1 MNLFELYAKIG
12 VDTNEYERGIKQS
25 RTSFSKFSAFT
36 IAQGQLIAD
45 AIKKGGAA
53 LIGFGKSAIS
63 SYADYEQLEG
73 GIKKLFGEDDMKSV
87 ISNSKQAYKT
97 AGMSANKYLETTTSF
112 AASLISGLGGDTKK
126 AAEYADM
133 AIRDMS
139 DNANTFGTDISMIQN
154 TYQGFAKQ
162 NYTMLDNLKLG
173 YGGTASEMAR
183 LINDSGV
190 LGDTVTVTASNIN
203 RVSFDKIIEAINVTQ
218 ERMDITG
225 TTFNEAEGTIS
236 GSIDGMKA
244 SWENLLLAISGGTGD
259 IEKSIDEF
267 IGSVGVVGE
276 NLLPVIETA
285 LSGIV
290 ILIQNLGPTIIKEIP
305 GLTQSLLPEIASA
318 VLSLVGSIC
327 DVLLN
332 GGAETILSTALDVII
347 VLLNGFLYAL
357 TDGQA
362 IQKISQLIVDICLMI
377 TDPTVLVPLLSAA
390 LDIIT
395 ALCDGL
401 IASAPTLIAA
411 VPEIILNIVTTLLSQ
426 DTITSLFNAGK
437 SLVSFL
443 FSGFSLVDEAVN
455 AGKDIIK
462 GIWEGIKS
470 MGDWLWE
477 QVSGF
482 FTDIFSF
489 KDKSDSSGEKGGW
502 FKNLFNGSHAN
513 GLAYVPFD
521 GYVAELHKGERVLTA
536 KEAKAY
542 NAGAGG
548 GTNNISITINGA
560 NYSDERSLAEAV
572 ANALQNVLDR
582 RNAAYA

>member
-12 VDTNEYERGIKQS
+12 VDTNEYERGIKKS

-53 LIGFGKSAIS
+53 LIEFGKSAIS
-63 SYADYEQLEG
+63 SYADYEQVEG

-87 ISNSKQAYKT
+87 ISNANQAYKT

-139 DNANTFGTDISMIQN
+139 DNANTFRTDISMIQN
-154 TYQGFAKQ
+154 AYKGFAKQ

-218 ERMDITG
+218 ERMGILG
-225 TTFNEAEGTIS
+225 TTTNESGSTIS
-236 GSIDGMKA
+236 GSIETMNA
-244 SWENLLLAISGGTGD
+244 SWENLKLAISSNGD
-259 IEKSIDEF
+259 
-267 IGSVGVVGE
+267 V
-276 NLLPVIETA
+276 ETA
-285 LSGIV
+285 LTEFGSSVSIVWENLKPAITNTITAIWTTADSYIANSKFGPYWIDLKDSIEKVIGKGKQFTDWVTSGSTSADIFLAVIVGLVAAFTGYKAVIGGIELAQKSATAAQLLWNAAMNANPVGLVVAAIAALVAGIV
-290 ILIQNLGPTIIKEIP
+290 VLWNTNEDFRNFFIEAWDKIKNA
-305 GLTQSLLPEIASA
+305 GVNAW
-318 VLSLVGSIC
+318 
-327 DVLLN
+327 N
-332 GGAETILSTALDVII
+332 GIKNGWNGAKEWGKS
-347 VLLNGFLYAL
+347 
-357 TDGQA
+357 
-362 IQKISQLIVDICLMI
+362 IVDNIKNGI
-377 TDPTVLVPLLSAA
+377 TEKWDSLKNWFKEKLSG
-390 LDIIT
+390 LFDIGGGS
-395 ALCDGL
+395 DGG
-401 IASAPTLIAA
+401 
-411 VPEIILNIVTTLLSQ
+411 E
-426 DTITSLFNAGK
+426 K
-437 SLVSFL
+437 
-443 FSGFSLVDEAVN
+443 E
-455 AGKDIIK
+455 
-462 GIWEGIKS
+462 
-470 MGDWLWE
+470 
-477 QVSGF
+477 GF
-482 FTDIFSF
+482 F
-489 KDKSDSSGEKGGW
+489 KK
-502 FKNLFNGSHAN
+502 LFNGSHAN

-560 NYSDERSLAEAV
+560 NYSDERSLADAV

>member
-203 RVSFDKIIEAINVTQ
+203 RVSFDTIIKAIDVTQ
-218 ERMDITG
+218 ERMGILG
-225 TTFNEAEGTIS
+225 TTTNESGSTIS
-236 GSIDGMKA
+236 GSISTMQA
-244 SWENLLLAISGGTGD
+244 SWENLKLAIVGGTGD
-259 IEKSIDEF
+259 IDKSIGEF
-267 IGSVGVVGE
+267 TESVGVVGE
-276 NLLPVIETA
+276 NLLPVIERS

-290 ILIQNLGPTIIKEIP
+290 TLIQTLGPTIIAEIP
-305 GLTQSLLPEIASA
+305 GLIQTLLPEIMSA
-318 VLSLVGSIC
+318 TLSLIGSIC
-327 DVLLN
+327 DILLN
-332 GGAETILSTALDVII
+332 GGVETILSTAFALIMS
-347 VLLNGFLYAL
+347 LLNGLLSAL

-362 IQKISQLIVDICLMI
+362 FQKLSQLIVDICLMI
-377 TDPTVLVPLLSAA
+377 TDPEILVPLLSAA

-395 ALCDGL
+395 ALLNGL
-401 IASAPTLIAA
+401 IDSAPIIIGA
-411 VPEIILNIVTTLLSQ
+411 VPELILNLVTALLSK
-426 DTITSLFNAGK
+426 DTLDSLWGAGK
-437 SLVSFL
+437 SLVKYL
-443 FSGFSLVDEAVN
+443 FSGFTIVDDAFD
-455 AGKDIIK
+455 AGVDLIK
-462 GIWEGIKS
+462 GIWDGITS

-489 KDKSDSSGEKGGW
+489 KDKSDSSSEKGGW
-502 FKNLFNGSHAN
+502 FRNLFNGSHAN

-560 NYSDERSLAEAV
+560 NYSDERSLADAV